1 MFSQIAPRYDLLN
14 RLLSA
19 GVDQSWRRAAVREAL
34 KHGPK
39 RVLDLACG
47 TGDLTLLLKKSAP
60 EAEVVG
66 ADFALPMLELARAK
80 AKKSGLQVRF
90 QEADALELDFPDEH
104 FDAVTIAFGFRNFAD
119 YERALAELHRVLRP
133 GGRLCI
139 LEFPPPPKS
148 GPGVLYRFYFTRVL
162 PYIGGLIS
170 GNAAAYRYL
179 PASVEHF
186 PAPEVLGGM
195 MEKAGFRVQYRLFTG
210 GIAALHVGEK

>member
-80 AKKSGLQVRF
+80 AQKSGLQVRF
-90 QEADALELDFPDEH
+90 QEADALELDFPDAY
-104 FDAVTIAFGFRNFAD
+104 FDAITVAFGFRNFAD
-119 YERALAELHRVLRP
+119 YERALAELYRVLRP
-133 GGRLCI
+133 SGRLCI

-148 GPGVLYRFYFTRVL
+148 GLGVLYRFYFTRVL

-179 PASVEHF
+179 PASVERF
-186 PAPEVLGGM
+186 PPPEALRGM
-195 MEKAGFRVQYRLFTG
+195 MEKAGFRVRYRLFTG